1 VVQITYTVRG
11 LTLEQVRERGGRGHV
26 LSGPLGTGF
35 FVDDEAHVVTAQHVI
50 EAARSLPGKFPPGAD
65 VSFGVGLAY
74 PNSDN
79 MRANFNVVGFDLVGE
94 DARHDLALVKMRSN
108 PFRGETAGGIVTG
121 DGPLEPLHGV
131 PTIRLDRPRD
141 GDRVAISGYPLG
153 EPVLVTTQG
162 IVASSWSVVVDD
174 LPHPTIPDVTLP
186 GMRDVYLADVQSNP
200 GNSGGPVYSADDGAI
215 VGVLVAG
222 RLTNVLAG
230 GAPAEVGGVPLLTNA
245 GLALVIP
252 AKYFSEMLDRNGVS
266 WTAA

>member
-1 VVQITYTVRG
+1 
-11 LTLEQVRERGGRGHV
+11 
-26 LSGPLGTGF
+26 
-35 FVDDEAHVVTAQHVI
+35 
-50 EAARSLPGKFPPGAD
+50 
-65 VSFGVGLAY
+65 
-74 PNSDN
+74 
-79 MRANFNVVGFDLVGE
+79 
-94 DARHDLALVKMRSN
+94 
-108 PFRGETAGGIVTG
+108 
-121 DGPLEPLHGV
+121 
-131 PTIRLDRPRD
+131 
-141 GDRVAISGYPLG
+141 
-153 EPVLVTTQG
+153 VTTQG